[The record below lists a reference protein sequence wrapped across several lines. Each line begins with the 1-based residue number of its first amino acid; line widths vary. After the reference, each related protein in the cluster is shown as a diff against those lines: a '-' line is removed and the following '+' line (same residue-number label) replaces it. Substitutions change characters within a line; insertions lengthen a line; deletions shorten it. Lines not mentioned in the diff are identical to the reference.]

1 MKVIAKTNYACLAMF
16 ELAAQNDSPRPV
28 RIREIAKR
36 HGVPP
41 RFLVQILL
49 QLKHAGLIASV
60 RGAAGGYALLKPPED
75 ISLADV
81 ISAVDGIAEEEAA
94 ANEPSPTAVV
104 LRETWRR
111 IDATERQML
120 DDISLADLLGR
131 IDNQD
136 KEMYYI

>member
-1 MKVIAKTNYACLAMF
+1 MNVSARTQYACLAVL
-16 ELAAQNDSPRPV
+16 ELAARYGSPQPV
-28 RIREIAKR
+28 PIRQIAER
-36 HGVPP
+36 HNAPP
-41 RFLVQILL
+41 NFLVQILL

-94 ANEPSPTAVV
+94 ANEPSPAAVV